1 MKFPVLRK
9 MLLVESLSLCFYKLR
24 NIQVSPSPLRD
35 FIFRSCFFLKLL
47 YIDVHKGVLMKTTNT
62 KKVTLPNGEVIPVIF
77 SAESEHSAGT
87 LLLRKVAAKAGTR
100 AVQEAFS
107 HGVSVTVAKNG
118 KIVKIHPDGTESIIG
133 VL

>member
-1 MKFPVLRK
+1 MNNKGNVPSAAKPVRD
-9 MLLVESLSLCFYKLR
+9 
-24 NIQVSPSPLRD
+24 LRD
-35 FIFRSCFFLKLL
+35 FILRSCFFLKSL

-77 SAESEHSAGT
+77 SAESEHSAGM
-87 LLLRKVAAKAGTR
+87 LLLRKVAAKAGAR

-107 HGVSVTVAKNG
+107 RGVSVTVAKNG

>member
-1 MKFPVLRK
+1 MSCLPP
-9 MLLVESLSLCFYKLR
+9 
-24 NIQVSPSPLRD
+24 N
-35 FIFRSCFFLKLL
+35 RSKTCVISFSAVVFFLKLL

-87 LLLRKVAAKAGTR
+87 LLLRKVAAKAGAR

>member
-1 MKFPVLRK
+1 MNNKGNVPSAAKPVRD
-9 MLLVESLSLCFYKLR
+9 
-24 NIQVSPSPLRD
+24 LRD
-35 FIFRSCFFLKLL
+35 FILRSCFFLKSL

-87 LLLRKVAAKAGTR
+87 LLLRKVAAQAGAR

-133 VL
+133 IL